1 MAERIRVRESL
12 CSGCLACVAACSIKR
27 VGFVSP
33 SSSRI
38 HVNLDIFGRNKIEI
52 CRQCSNAPCVDAC
65 PLGAIVR
72 LSKDGPLVIDYDRCD
87 GCRKCIE
94 SCPFSAIFWDPIERK
109 VVKCD
114 LCSICDD
121 ESPACVDACPTG
133 ALSLI
138 EVKSFQD
145 ASLIEGGRS

>member
-27 VGFVSP
+27 VGFASP

-38 HVNLDIFGRNKIEI
+38 HVNLDIFGKNKINI
-52 CRQCSNAPCVDAC
+52 CRQCPNAPCIDAC
-65 PLGAIVR
+65 PLGAIIR
-72 LSKDGPLVIDYDRCD
+72 RSKDGPIVIDYDRCD
-87 GCRKCIE
+87 NCRKCIE
-94 SCPFSAIFWDPIERK
+94 SCPFDAIFWDPIERK

-114 LCSICDD
+114 LCSGCED
-121 ESPACVDACPTG
+121 EFPACVDACPTG

-138 EVKSFQD
+138 EVKTSQD
-145 ASLIEGGRS
+145 ASLAEENKS